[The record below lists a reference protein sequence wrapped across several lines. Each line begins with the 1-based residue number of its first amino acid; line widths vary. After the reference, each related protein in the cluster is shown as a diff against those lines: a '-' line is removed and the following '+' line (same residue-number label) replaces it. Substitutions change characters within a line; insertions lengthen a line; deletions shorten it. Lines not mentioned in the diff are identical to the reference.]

1 MKKIVKETLGK
12 VVVKTAKNA
21 CGRASI
27 STFCQPK
34 EPACVKAAFEKK

>member
-1 MKKIVKETLGK
+1 MKKMIKSTLEK

-27 STFCQPK
+27 SIFCQTK
-34 EPACVKAAFEKK
+34 EPQSVRTAFEKK